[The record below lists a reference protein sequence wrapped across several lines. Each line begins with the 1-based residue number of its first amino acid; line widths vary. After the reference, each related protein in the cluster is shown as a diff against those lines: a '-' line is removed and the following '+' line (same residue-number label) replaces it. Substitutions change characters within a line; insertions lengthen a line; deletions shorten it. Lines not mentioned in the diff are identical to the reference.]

1 MSSTINSFDKNEIIM
16 DRYEI
21 LAEIGSGGFATT
33 YKAMD
38 HSLDIPVAIKAFHK
52 HTGASM
58 DEAVKEAKIAAGLY
72 ELEGI
77 ASARDFFWYKET
89 PCIIMDYVDGTSI
102 KDYVREHGRIRG
114 DKMLILIKPLLQS
127 LIKIHEKG
135 ILHRDISADNILL
148 TEDGRLKLIDFGA
161 ARLSQNAQGDEYTII
176 FKRGF
181 APIEQC
187 SAGGKQGP
195 WTDVYGIC
203 ATMYYMITG
212 IVPDDS
218 VSRLIEDKQLPLERI
233 DGVRLTP
240 QAMSCIMKG
249 LAVRP
254 EKRFQSMSEFYT
266 ALYAAKPST
275 LANILNNTTIQ
286 GGKVE
291 NGEANFTEKLLE
303 DMELSISHKKSRRK
317 KQIIIGAVVA
327 VLLIL
332 SGSIW
337 GILQHRSTVKDQI
350 PHAPASSITPAINST
365 SAEPDADLHSSDNP
379 ADADAD
385 STDTPANAPDDPDS
399 SNTPANQ
406 PGNSSSGNNSGNSAK
421 KPAIPA
427 LAKTPAAPLPRRLPL
442 RKSQTPPR
450 RKRQNR
456 LPRKTTLTAI
466 WMVFRKDFPM
476 KHYVINSS
484 EDILTQLHNQH
495 YQRTDLFL
503 IRKWRPAHVTGSK
516 QHTITDPDN
525 VSERSGQNPADT
537 ATTDISDELR
547 QEAYLNFYRQVKPF
561 KLASRQTIQRWFGIG
576 GYAVPHRR
584 QILELALNLHF
595 SLDETEDYLLH
606 GLSQWNLQVND
617 YEEMLCMYC
626 LENGQDPETYRFMV
640 DFFETHTDQELRPL
654 QTART
659 DLLQKS
665 YATKKSLSVREFLVW
680 MCHNAELFKGYS
692 MTVYS
697 YYVSLLNEA
706 FQYYQ
711 KQTEQDLMLLLERSS
726 YSRWKQTEQET
737 NPLFANETEKDH
749 IRRYLKNVPRRKNND
764 IAPDDLRTAQ
774 NYYAI
779 AYAPKARISSLLAQL
794 YHNGKSHEP
803 TRNNEMYAELQDF
816 LGEEIQWENEKYIS
830 ELLSM
835 SIQKEQQMLYQRAFA
850 SLQPLDSTDRCP
862 DWITRHLQSRYPQLS
877 ADLTVKHATKII
889 SAELKK
895 QKTRVRN
902 IQRSDLLLLIQYTFS
917 VKYDQKLQET
927 LAPYNREDATKGFLT
942 LANTILT
949 SCNMRKVNAQYRLD
963 QLLLSCITDE
973 EIILLG
979 DLLDK
984 TFFWTD

>member
-77 ASARDFFWYKET
+77 ASVRDFFWYKET

-218 VSRLIEDKQLPLERI
+218 VSRLIEDKLLPLERI

-317 KQIIIGAVVA
+317 KQIIVGAVVA

-350 PHAPASSITPAINST
+350 PHAPASSITPAVNST

-406 PGNSSSGNNSGNSAK
+406 PGNSGSGNNSGNSGKKTGSGNSSGNSGSGKNSGSSSGNSGSGKNFGSSSSKATTSKKSGSSNSSGSAK
-421 KPAIPA
+421 SSGGSSSKATTSKKSGSGNSSGSAKNSGGSSSKATTSKKSGSGNSSGSAKNSGGSSSKATTAPKKSNTAPKKTAKPASP
-427 LAKTPAAPLPRRLPL
+427 
-442 RKSQTPPR
+442 
-450 RKRQNR
+450 
-456 LPRKTTLTAI
+456 
-466 WMVFRKDFPM
+466 
-476 KHYVINSS
+476 
-484 EDILTQLHNQH
+484 
-495 YQRTDLFL
+495 
-503 IRKWRPAHVTGSK
+503 
-516 QHTITDPDN
+516 
-525 VSERSGQNPADT
+525 
-537 ATTDISDELR
+537 
-547 QEAYLNFYRQVKPF
+547 
-561 KLASRQTIQRWFGIG
+561 
-576 GYAVPHRR
+576 
-584 QILELALNLHF
+584 
-595 SLDETEDYLLH
+595 
-606 GLSQWNLQVND
+606 
-617 YEEMLCMYC
+617 
-626 LENGQDPETYRFMV
+626 
-640 DFFETHTDQELRPL
+640 
-654 QTART
+654 
-659 DLLQKS
+659 
-665 YATKKSLSVREFLVW
+665 
-680 MCHNAELFKGYS
+680 
-692 MTVYS
+692 
-697 YYVSLLNEA
+697 
-706 FQYYQ
+706 
-711 KQTEQDLMLLLERSS
+711 
-726 YSRWKQTEQET
+726 
-737 NPLFANETEKDH
+737 
-749 IRRYLKNVPRRKNND
+749 KNNFD
-764 IAPDDLRTAQ
+764 
-774 NYYAI
+774 
-779 AYAPKARISSLLAQL
+779 
-794 YHNGKSHEP
+794 
-803 TRNNEMYAELQDF
+803 
-816 LGEEIQWENEKYIS
+816 
-830 ELLSM
+830 
-835 SIQKEQQMLYQRAFA
+835 
-850 SLQPLDSTDRCP
+850 
-862 DWITRHLQSRYPQLS
+862 
-877 ADLTVKHATKII
+877 
-889 SAELKK
+889 
-895 QKTRVRN
+895 
-902 IQRSDLLLLIQYTFS
+902 
-917 VKYDQKLQET
+917 
-927 LAPYNREDATKGFLT
+927 
-942 LANTILT
+942 
-949 SCNMRKVNAQYRLD
+949 
-963 QLLLSCITDE
+963 
-973 EIILLG
+973 G
-979 DLLDK
+979 DLDGI
-984 TFFWTD
+984 